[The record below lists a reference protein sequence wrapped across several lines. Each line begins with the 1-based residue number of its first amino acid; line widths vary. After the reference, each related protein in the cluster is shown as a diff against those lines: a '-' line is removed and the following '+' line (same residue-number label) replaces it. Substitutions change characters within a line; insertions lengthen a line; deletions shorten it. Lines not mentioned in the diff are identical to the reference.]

1 MLTPPPRWDPTL
13 PVPPLQP
20 GFQGFV
26 ESPFCRQEGSSL
38 WPWVIAFHLQPLS
51 SPWRLWFRLSSNPL
65 IRAWSFQPEP
75 TWGPIASHLISI
87 RKTLS
92 SPETPSTLKSQEG
105 DGETSTGYFL
115 FCHKRRLQQ
124 ELLSGVGA
132 WPKRLSCLLCFYL
145 CFPGILDTF
154 PLFPWSLFCLIVP
167 RTAKFP
173 KVFVSVISFNS
184 SFLIKRKIYFLVVL
198 REAELLNAPVLENS
212 LSCPHI

>member
-1 MLTPPPRWDPTL
+1 MVLTPPPRWDPTL

-105 DGETSTGYFL
+105 MG
-115 FCHKRRLQQ
+115 RLV
-124 ELLSGVGA
+124 LVI
-132 WPKRLSCLLCFYL
+132 FYSATNADFSR
-145 CFPGILDTF
+145 C
-154 PLFPWSLFCLIVP
+154 FCLASGLGQNTCRVYCVS
-167 RTAKFP
+167 TFAFQ
-173 KVFVSVISFNS
+173 VF
-184 SFLIKRKIYFLVVL
+184 
-198 REAELLNAPVLENS
+198 
-212 LSCPHI
+212 